1 MHLDFLTTILIQH
14 RRLNAH
20 EARILVLETGKQL
33 KQSLRSPMVNDQ
45 SLETTAPTEI
55 EPHSQCSLEEPLTHS
70 PTFTMDKLNLDAPI
84 ATLRSLGALTKD
96 VPSSERVSHDSVVSP
111 LLRENSRSALCDP
124 VTRGIL
130 SIHDAQ
136 KAINM

>member
-1 MHLDFLTTILIQH
+1 MHFDISTTILTQH
-14 RRLNAH
+14 CSLNAH
-20 EARILVLETGKQL
+20 EARILVLETEREPN
-33 KQSLRSPMVNDQ
+33 QSLRSPISKDHT
-45 SLETTAPTEI
+45 LETTAATEI
-55 EPHSQCSLEEPLTHS
+55 ESHNECSLEEPLTHS

-96 VPSSERVSHDSVVSP
+96 GPPSERVCHDSVVSP
-111 LLRENSRSALCDP
+111 LLRENSRSAVCDP